1 MSGRDEDIKI
11 LFVYKYS
18 LSLCIILYW
27 VVKRVWKC
35 YIEFPLYKYIS
46 LLLLLLEDFLFRNLK
61 ISHWVTFFTTTI
73 WNKLRWKSQ
82 CLSIFREYFRN
93 HKKMLKWPISTLCLM
108 QWCPFID
115 WLKFE
120 TCLSSQRNFEMANL
134 GYILVQMWLG
144 NANKNVASIRRIC
157 DRSDR
162 PKKEIE

>member
-46 LLLLLLEDFLFRNLK
+46 LLLLLLLLLLLEVCDP
-61 ISHWVTFFTTTI
+61 TTI